1 MALTES
7 SAVVG
12 DFGAVLEK
20 AFNPYDDKQLRVPF
34 YLTSTYRK
42 RLGVRGVSML
52 VNPSNISFK
61 QNKRITRKDTQGG
74 AVIFHWSNKMG
85 RDNDILEMDFS
96 GSTGNIN
103 IRTGGVRGGALSL
116 FGGQATEHGPI
127 SWLNNA
133 ANATTKAE
141 DDFSPTVKLQ
151 GNDYSVSGAAK
162 LNSFWNLYSLTR
174 EPVVDPKTGAPVLYY
189 ITYSSPA
196 LGNST
201 VTFIGNFSRVLDWN
215 DDATNPYAKNYT
227 FGFTVLASM
236 PSMDYLYTT
245 ITQNLRSIFLNPL

>member
-1 MALTES
+1 
-7 SAVVG
+7 
-12 DFGAVLEK
+12 
-20 AFNPYDDKQLRVPF
+20 
-34 YLTSTYRK
+34 
-42 RLGVRGVSML
+42 
-52 VNPSNISFK
+52 
-61 QNKRITRKDTQGG
+61 
-74 AVIFHWSNKMG
+74 MG

-103 IRTGGVRGGALSL
+103 IRTGGVMSGLTTGLSSL
-116 FGGQATEHGPI
+116 SPKFSAGNQRFASAAGNSVQRNGPI
-127 SWLNNA
+127 SWLNDA
-133 ANATTKAE
+133 ADATTRSGE
-141 DDFSPTVKLQ
+141 DFSPTVKLQ